1 MTTQQ
6 ATVKAEQL
14 RSWCAQVFEKCNV
27 PPEDAALVAG
37 LLIDTDL
44 RGIDTHGIAR
54 AMGYFRSL
62 RDGQTNPRPN
72 ITVIKEGPI
81 NALFD
86 ADNGLGY
93 VASSRAMRWCIDNA
107 KENGFAIAGVRNS
120 THNGAA
126 SNYAMMAAHE
136 DLIGFAASNGPPN
149 MAPPGSWEL
158 AHGNNP
164 SCYAIPTGKEP
175 MLVLDMANSVKAYN
189 AIQRAKREGWK
200 IPLGWALDKQGN
212 PTENPNEHYSLV
224 PFGENGFKGYG
235 MSLVMDAM
243 CGILTGSNF
252 GTRFKLR
259 SGTAWNAGHLFWALD
274 PELFLPID
282 EFKAGVD
289 ETLRAAKNAPCKEGV
304 NRIFVAGEVEA
315 DTYERRSREGIPLLP
330 ELRRQIEQVAQ
341 DMNVPLEI

>member
-6 ATVKAEQL
+6 AIVKADNL
-14 RSWCAQVFEKCNV
+14 RNWAAQIFEKCGV
-27 PPEDAALVAG
+27 PLDDAALVAN
-37 LLIDTDL
+37 LLVDTDL
-44 RGIDTHGIAR
+44 RGIDTHGVAR
-54 AMGYFRSL
+54 SLGYIRSL
-62 RDGQTNPRPN
+62 RSGGTNPRPN
-72 ITVIKEGPI
+72 IRLIKETHL

-93 VASSRAMRWCIDNA
+93 IASYKAMRWCIDHA

-126 SNYAMMAAHE
+126 SNYATMAAQE

-164 SCYAIPTGKEP
+164 SCYAVPTSKEP
-175 MLVLDMANSVKAYN
+175 ILVLDMANSVKAYN

-200 IPLGWALDKQGN
+200 IPLGWALDRNGN
-212 PTENPNEHYSLV
+212 PTEDPNEHYSLV

-235 MSLVMDAM
+235 MSLVMDAL
-243 CGILTGSNF
+243 CGVMTGSNF
-252 GTRFKLR
+252 ATRFNLR
-259 SGTAWNAGHLFWALD
+259 NGSAWNAGHLFWALD
-274 PELFLPID
+274 PEIFIPID

-289 ETLRAAKNAPCKEGV
+289 ESLRAAKDAPRKEGV
-304 NRIFVAGEVEA
+304 GRIYVAGEVEA
-315 DTYERRSREGIPLLP
+315 ETYERRSREGIPLLP
-330 ELRRQIEQVAQ
+330 ELRKQIEQVAEE
-341 DMNVPLEI
+341 MGVPLEM